1 MRISDW
7 SSDVCSSDLRGP
19 AGGRNPSLLAITE
32 EGARFRS
39 YVDGAV
45 HTLTPEEA
53 IRIQR
58 GLGADIVLVLDE
70 CTPHAVERDYTAQ
83 SMALTHRWA
92 GRNLAEFARAEAGSA
107 GPPALYGITQGGV
120 FADLRRES
128 AEIGR

>member
-58 GLGADIVLVLDE
+58 GLGADIVLVLDQ
-70 CTPHAVERDYTAQ
+70 CTPHAVERVYTAQ
-83 SMALTHRWA
+83 SIALTHRWA
-92 GRNLAEFARAEAGSA
+92 GRRPAECARPAAGSA
-107 GPPALYGITQGGV
+107 GARALFVPHEAGV
-120 FADLRRES
+120 FADRPRQT
-128 AEIGR
+128 AD